1 MIPAWAQ
8 RISDLL
14 AADPA
19 RTPADLARACGIKSS
34 SVSGWFGKGSK
45 PTKMISGDNLV
56 AAAAYLG
63 VSPEYIMTGRT
74 RGKTV
79 DASPAISES
88 KETRLDPTMLAE
100 TAAAISRVY
109 KRAGKVFK
117 LEQDSERFLQAY
129 AARLSLP
136 EKPSSADMFEF
147 GLSVAAIF
155 APHGGGDGGL
165 GRNENLPVDG
175 GAGGNVAR
183 RKGKQA

>member
-14 AADPA
+14 AADPTK
-19 RTPADLARACGIKSS
+19 TPAGLARACGIKSG
-34 SVSGWFGKGSK
+34 SVSGWFGKGK

-63 VSPEYIMTGRT
+63 VTPEYIMTGRG
-74 RGKTV
+74 RSRSGDSARSV
-79 DASPAISES
+79 SES
-88 KETRLDPTMLAE
+88 KETRLDPAMLAE

-109 KRAGKVFK
+109 ERAGKVFK
-117 LEQDSERFLQAY
+117 LEQDPERFLQAY